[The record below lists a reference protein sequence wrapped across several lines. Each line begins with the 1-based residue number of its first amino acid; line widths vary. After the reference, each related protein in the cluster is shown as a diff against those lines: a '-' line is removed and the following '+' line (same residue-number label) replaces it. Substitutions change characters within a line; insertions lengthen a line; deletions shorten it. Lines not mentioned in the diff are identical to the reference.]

1 MLTAF
6 VPTLEFEN
14 STAMAR
20 SNDSNE
26 DPQQTMRPR
35 EREASRRLG
44 GPRADAESGGTRGR
58 RLKFGNLVGP
68 TDAPSQHNADEAD
81 PLVHRGFNLG
91 GHEVKAEPA
100 NTASQRTVQPWILF
114 VAGGAVLL
122 LLAALLFRPS
132 SPGNA
137 EAAANERLVTQYT
150 QYLEGRQKNK
160 LEVSER
166 KKEVLERLQAIAWAK
181 AVGDRNALEIE
192 LRGLLFID
200 NDKNSPLYQ
209 YSVGQLKQLPTRKSS
224 GL

>member
-1 MLTAF
+1 
-6 VPTLEFEN
+6 
-14 STAMAR
+14 MA
-20 SNDSNE
+20 SYKDSSE

-44 GPRADAESGGTRGR
+44 APRSDAESGGSRGR

-68 TDAPSQHNADEAD
+68 TDAPSQQDSAEAN

-100 NTASQRTVQPWILF
+100 NAGSQRTVQPWILF

-122 LLAALLFRPS
+122 LIVALLFRPS
-132 SPGNA
+132 SPSNA
-137 EAAANERLVTQYT
+137 EGAANERLVKQYT
-150 QYLEGRQKNK
+150 QYLEGRKKNQ

-166 KKEVLERLQAIAWAK
+166 KKEVQERLQAVTWAK
-181 AVGDRNALEIE
+181 AVGDRNALETE

-200 NDKNSPLYQ
+200 DDKNSPLYK
-209 YSVGQLKQLPTRKSS
+209 YSVSQLKLLPSRKSS